1 MKNIKVINAREHNL
15 KSVTVEFPYYQLNV
29 VTGCSGSGKSSLVY
43 DTIFAESQRQ
53 LYENFIDNTFGLKI
67 MKKPDVDAIERLCP
81 AISVAQNSYNFNPNS
96 TVGTYTDLSE
106 ELRVIFAFI
115 INQEEGTCFKP
126 RDFSNGQS
134 RYLCKKCGGTGKV
147 WKLSIEKIIP
157 DPTLTLREGGIIYF
171 KGAQKSY
178 EMQRLSMICERHG
191 IDMDTRI
198 CDLSQSQYNLL
209 INDGDG
215 EKYTVKFERGSK
227 KNYQKTGIFNGVM
240 NELGEDYKR
249 IKTPMIFQQL
259 SRYLDEFTCDACGGL
274 KLDVEILS
282 YKICGYNISQVENL
296 EMQTLIGWC
305 REVREKYKDITSRG
319 IVSSLNHI
327 LKTALSMNS
336 LNLDYLSLS
345 RIIPSLSG
353 GEFQRLRLA
362 KQLCGSMSEV
372 LYILDEP
379 CKGLHFLDVAGIA
392 SISRQLVDKG
402 NTVIAIEHNKQYISS
417 ADNVVWVGPGSGP
430 DGGKIVSAKDIPE
443 ETVLNYHSKRQ
454 PLEMMEFEAISA
466 NNIQNQ
472 NCKIPMGAITFITG
486 VSGSGKSTLAEDVI
500 FRSLTRKE
508 PVNCRRIEIPK
519 KYKVYYVNQQP
530 IGKTNRSSV
539 VSYLKISDEI
549 RKMFAEAAPKAKK
562 IKPSH
567 FSTNCAGGRC
577 DKCDGSGII
586 SLNSKVMPDAYVVCD
601 ECNGKRFK
609 QEILDIK
616 YKGKSIND
624 VLEMTVVDA
633 LNLFSDNRK
642 ISAMLQ
648 CMIDI
653 GIGYLK
659 LGQLS
664 MNLSGGEAQRIKLA
678 KVLGEESQK
687 NNILILDEPTS
698 GLGASDINKIGD
710 VITRLADQGNTI
722 VIIDHNLD
730 FIKANADYCVDFGTK
745 GGNLGGKI
753 VDQGFFEEVSSRKI
767 ASLFA
772 TKR

>member
-15 KSVTVEFPYYQLNV
+15 KDVTVEFPYYKLNV

-106 ELRVIFAFI
+106 ELRTLFAFI
-115 INQEEGTCFKP
+115 INREEGTSFKP

-147 WKLSIEKIIP
+147 WKLSTEKIIP

-171 KGAQKSY
+171 KGTQKSY
-178 EMQRLSMICERHG
+178 EMQRLTMICERHG

-198 CDLSQSQYNLL
+198 CDLTSNQYNLL
-209 INDGDG
+209 VNDGDG

-227 KNYQKTGIFNGVM
+227 KNCQKTGVFNGVM

-259 SRYLDEFTCDACGGL
+259 SRYLDEYTCDACEGF

-282 YKICGYNISQVENL
+282 HKICGYNISEVENL
-296 EMQTLIGWC
+296 EMRELINWC
-305 REVREKYKDITSRG
+305 NEVQKKYQEINSRG
-319 IVSSLNHI
+319 MVASLNHI
-327 LKTALSMNS
+327 LKTAASMDS

-345 RIIPSLSG
+345 RVIPSLSG

-392 SISRQLVDKG
+392 SISQQLVDKG
-402 NTVIAIEHNKQYISS
+402 NTVIAIEHNAQYISI
-417 ADNVVWVGPGSGP
+417 ADNVVYMGPGSGP
-430 DGGKIVSAKDIPE
+430 DGGEIVFSQSMPKV
-443 ETVLNYHSKRQ
+443 TVFSNHTERHPS
-454 PLEMMEFEAISA
+454 EMMQFEGITA

-472 NCKIPMGAITFITG
+472 SCKVPVGAITFITG
-486 VSGSGKSTLAEDVI
+486 VSGSGKSTLAEEVI

-508 PVNCRRIEIPK
+508 PINCKHISIPK
-519 KYKVYYVNQQP
+519 TYKVFFVNQQP
-530 IGKTNRSSV
+530 IGKTSRSSV

-549 RKMFAEAAPKAKK
+549 RRLFANTAPKAKK

-567 FSTNCAGGRC
+567 FSTNCPGGRC

-586 SLNSKVMPDAYVVCD
+586 SLNSNVMPDAYVVCD

-609 QEILDIK
+609 QEILDIQ
-616 YKGKSIND
+616 YKGKSIYD
-624 VLEMTVVDA
+624 VLEMTISDA
-633 LNLFSDNRK
+633 LGLFSDNKK

-687 NNILILDEPTS
+687 NSILILDEPTS
-698 GLGASDINKIGD
+698 GLGESDIQKIGN
-710 VITRLADQGNTI
+710 VIEQLADQGNTI
-722 VIIDHNLD
+722 IIIDHNLD
-730 FIKANADYCVDFGTK
+730 FIMANADYCVDFGTQ
-745 GGNLGGKI
+745 GGKMGGQI
-753 VDQGFFEEVSSRKI
+753 VDQGFFQEISSRKK

-772 TKR
+772 LTR